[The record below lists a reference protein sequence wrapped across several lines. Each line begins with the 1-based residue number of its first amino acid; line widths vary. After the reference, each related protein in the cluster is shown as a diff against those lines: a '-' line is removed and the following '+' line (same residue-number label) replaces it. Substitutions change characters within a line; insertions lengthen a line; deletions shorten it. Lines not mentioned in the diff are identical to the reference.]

1 MKMRFV
7 TRHSNTGNLLM
18 MFTAANENNNILN
31 DDLPFF
37 MIVDNRKMALAVLKE
52 ILEGKLRCFKP
63 MGKKFKR
70 ISEELATDEMF
81 IEWKEVK

>member
-1 MKMRFV
+1 
-7 TRHSNTGNLLM
+7 M
-18 MFTAANENNNILN
+18 MFTAADENNNILN

-37 MIVDNRKMALAVLKE
+37 MIINNRKMALAVLKE
-52 ILEGKLRCFKP
+52 ILEGKLRCFNP
-63 MGKKFKR
+63 MGKTFKR

>member
-1 MKMRFV
+1 
-7 TRHSNTGNLLM
+7 M